1 MTRERIQRMKRLVEI
16 GEHAVK
22 VRKQALAASERAKE
36 SAAEEERRLQREW
49 EEKAQNSAQ
58 IRSISIDAFAE
69 NRASLD
75 ALRAQALRASA
86 ITMTAVSAAEKNRDL
101 LTEANLELK
110 KLELWRDGAQGTL
123 RELEAKQER
132 AQTDETARA
141 RLRGKKS

>member
-1 MTRERIQRMKRLVEI
+1 MTRERIQRMKRLVDL

-36 SAAEEERRLQREW
+36 SALAEERRLQREW
-49 EEKAQNSAQ
+49 EKNAQNSAQ
-58 IRSISIDAFAE
+58 IRTISVEAFAD
-69 NRASLD
+69 NRLALD
-75 ALRAQALRASA
+75 ALNAQAKRAGA
-86 ITMTAVSAAEKNRDL
+86 ITMTAASAVEKNREA

-123 RELEAKQER
+123 RELESTQER
-132 AQTDETARA
+132 KQTDETAA

>member
-1 MTRERIQRMKRLVEI
+1 MKRLVDL

-36 SAAEEERRLQREW
+36 SALEEERRLQREW
-49 EEKAQNSAQ
+49 EENAQISAQ
-58 IRSISIDAFAE
+58 IRTISAGELADD
-69 NRASLD
+69 RA
-75 ALRAQALRASA
+75 ALAAMKREVARAGA
-86 ITMTAVSAAEKNRDL
+86 ITMTAASAVEQNRGA

-123 RELEAKQER
+123 RELESTQER
-132 AQTDETARA
+132 KQTDETAA